1 MILVAILGLLFAAI
15 IYIPQW
21 WTRHVLIKH
30 SQPNPSIPGTGAQFA
45 EHLLGRLNITN
56 VRVEEAL
63 QGMGDHYD
71 PIERVVRLTPENYHG
86 NSLTAIVTAAHEVG
100 HASQHADKY
109 PPLMKRTQMV
119 MHSQHL
125 EKLAGVA
132 LIAFP
137 FITYFTHSPL
147 LGGLMVLA
155 GALTMLSGVVVH
167 MITLPVEID
176 ASFAR
181 ALPMLERGG
190 YLNQKDMKSART
202 ILKACAWTYVASSLS
217 SLLNVWK
224 WLRALKR

>member
-1 MILVAILGLLFAAI
+1 MRSWNPAAPGWALGE
-15 IYIPQW
+15 
-21 WTRHVLIKH
+21 
-30 SQPNPSIPGTGAQFA
+30 TGSA
-45 EHLLGRLNITN
+45 
-56 VRVEEAL
+56 
-63 QGMGDHYD
+63 
-71 PIERVVRLTPENYHG
+71 
-86 NSLTAIVTAAHEVG
+86 
-100 HASQHADKY
+100 
-109 PPLMKRTQMV
+109 KRTQMV

-167 MITLPVEID
+167 MMTLPVEID

-224 WLRALKR
+224 WLKALKR